1 MSLKSNRESS
11 HTSIR
16 TSLCRIQLSSSTPA
30 TPFLAPLSGYGTQ
43 TLSLIFGLRFVLEF
57 DIYGFLILKLKKMRV
72 VRSFVFCE
80 IDEKRIELKRENK
93 EKSGMSWLYVFC
105 FFLNLYFVIYLF
117 FILIIEM
124 LGALCSLV
132 VVFI

>member
-1 MSLKSNRESS
+1 MK
-11 HTSIR
+11 
-16 TSLCRIQLSSSTPA
+16 
-30 TPFLAPLSGYGTQ
+30 
-43 TLSLIFGLRFVLEF
+43 LR
-57 DIYGFLILKLKKMRV
+57 KMRD

-93 EKSGMSWLYVFC
+93 EKACMSWLYVFC
-105 FFLNLYFVIYLF
+105 FFLNLYFVFL
-117 FILIIEM
+117 ILIIEM